1 MKGAFFLEKLNQS
14 KNSQLFIWIGI
25 LIAFT
30 PDALILIVNSVLNRK
45 FRQECK
51 SLLCCRNYN
60 QISQNTEPWE
70 LSTFFSATIRR
81 VSNVGSFGFF
91 SNQRSSNFSS
101 ANQRNSLPTLIN
113 QNNSNTLVSV
123 LELQRY
129 SIYIEPTSNSYNKE
143 SRSSMLN
150 SHLKRYS
157 IASACS
163 STSAIKRHIKKNLP
177 TSNLNLRKYSNPNTK
192 TTNSK
197 INEPTIHKRIQRF
210 FRKNSTN
217 FFSQKDNFTTSND
230 DLELKKSMKKRR
242 FSLNEITRNSVK
254 NRVMNK
260 RRSSLNIFTFRANS
274 CDESNKIL

>member
-129 SIYIEPTSNSYNKE
+129 SIYIF
-143 SRSSMLN
+143 
-150 SHLKRYS
+150 
-157 IASACS
+157 C
-163 STSAIKRHIKKNLP
+163 
-177 TSNLNLRKYSNPNTK
+177 
-192 TTNSK
+192 
-197 INEPTIHKRIQRF
+197 
-210 FRKNSTN
+210 
-217 FFSQKDNFTTSND
+217 
-230 DLELKKSMKKRR
+230 
-242 FSLNEITRNSVK
+242 
-254 NRVMNK
+254 
-260 RRSSLNIFTFRANS
+260 
-274 CDESNKIL
+274 